1 MSFLLSPEQ
10 HSGPVL
16 GTSAASYPALFTPEG
31 FRSQSHQKPATASS
45 EEECSQAY
53 VTLWWTPV
61 RSGWQANLAIGQRD
75 EWSNGLCVSS
85 CPGNGG
91 FYLAFRHTYQTFLL
105 LSRISELIEIYK
117 LQKDDPPGLLK
128 LADPI
133 KYSNACP
140 GYNQLRF
147 KKELK
152 ISIRY
157 QSEHKLK
164 KQQQR
169 SQSSGMVKHSDSFT
183 LPNQRKVPGAAYS

>member
-16 GTSAASYPALFTPEG
+16 GTSAASYPALFTPGG

-61 RSGWQANLAIGQRD
+61 KSGWQANLAKGQRG
-75 EWSNGLCVSS
+75 EWSNGLCMSL
-85 CPGNGG
+85 CPGNDG
-91 FYLAFRHTYQTFLL
+91 FYLAFRHTYQTYSYFSPESLNWL
-105 LSRISELIEIYK
+105 RYTSYRRMILQGFWSSLIR
-117 LQKDDPPGLLK
+117 L
-128 LADPI
+128 
-133 KYSNACP
+133 NACP

-169 SQSSGMVKHSDSFT
+169 SQSSGVVKHSDSFT